1 MGDVMCTS
9 SIFYGKAGGMQAFC
23 SLLLAGLLLAGC
35 QQAPQAPQVRPIVK
49 TMRVSLEAGSGDR
62 TYSGVVVARHEV
74 QESFRV
80 DGRIARRLVD
90 VGDRVR
96 AGQTLATLDQN
107 DLRLS
112 MESALAE
119 HRAATSNRAQTLTD
133 EGRYAT
139 LLSQRVVSNAEYDA
153 RHLAADE
160 AKGRLDRAVR
170 TLDLAKNRLNYAN
183 LACST
188 DGVITKVSAEA
199 GQVVAP
205 GQAVVSVAK
214 DGELEVLVDIPESQ
228 IQSLRNAPAEVTL
241 WSSGNDRYRAELREI
256 APAADSVTRT
266 YAVRYSLHGAN
277 PSVRLGMTATVRLS
291 DPAGTPTARVPASAL
306 FDQGGGLGVWVVEPE
321 TGRLSFRHVAVD
333 RYTDQDA
340 HVHGELADKD
350 VIVAAGAHK
359 LDRDMVVRLAPS
371 SQEVVR

>member
-1 MGDVMCTS
+1 MYTS
-9 SIFYGKAGGMQAFC
+9 VILYGKAEGMKACC
-23 SLLLAGLLLAGC
+23 SLLLACLLLAGC
-35 QQAPQAPQVRPIVK
+35 QQAPQAQQVRPVVK

-80 DGRIARRLVD
+80 DGRIAGRLVD

-96 AGQTLATLDQN
+96 AGQVLATLDEN

-119 HRAATSNRAQTLTD
+119 HRAATSNRTQTLTD

-139 LLSQRVVSNAEYDA
+139 LLSKHVVSQAEFDA

-160 AKGRLDRAVR
+160 AKGRLDRAER
-170 TLDLAKNRLNYAN
+170 ALMLAKNRLDYAN
-183 LACST
+183 LVCST
-188 DGVITKVSAEA
+188 DGVVTKVSAEA

-205 GQAVVSVAK
+205 GQGIVSVAK
-214 DGELEVLVDIPESQ
+214 DGELEVLVDVPESQ
-228 IQSLRNAPAEVTL
+228 IQSLKNAPAEAAL
-241 WSSGNDRYRAELREI
+241 WSGGDKRYRAVLREI
-256 APAADSVTRT
+256 APEADSLTRT
-266 YAVRYSLHGAN
+266 YAVRYSLQAAD
-277 PSVRLGMTATVRLS
+277 PSVRLGMTATLHLS
-291 DPAGTPTARVPASAL
+291 DLTGAKDARVPASAL

-321 TGRLSFRHVAVD
+321 TGRLSLRRVAVD

-340 HVHGELADKD
+340 HVHGELADGD
-350 VIVAAGAHK
+350 VIVVAGAHK

-371 SQEVVR
+371 SQEVVQ